1 MLEHIQ
7 PSVGLTGGPWYTE
20 SELDTVFI
28 ETISKACLKFIRDVV
43 RLRASPLSL
52 GLID

>member
-1 MLEHIQ
+1 MLEHIE

-28 ETISKACLKFIRDVV
+28 ETISRACLKFIRDVV
-43 RLRASPLSL
+43 RPKLALPPPSVC
-52 GLID
+52 